1 MLLFF
6 RSLTIKLNFKMKKS
20 FFLWA
25 MLLFS
30 LATYAQKAKF
40 SVKVS
45 KTTVKTNTQFKVDFV
60 LENVG
65 GGQFQAPNFE
75 DFTVVG
81 GPNQSSQMSIV
92 NGEVSQSMTY
102 TYMLMPKKAGEF
114 VLPAASM
121 KLKTETLKT
130 EKVKI
135 KVSDPGDEDD
145 YDEDAAI
152 EENNKIKTPESSMQ
166 NPFGSDLFQQFFQQ
180 MPRTAPKKEDGKKK
194 RKSYSL

>member
-1 MLLFF
+1 
-6 RSLTIKLNFKMKKS
+6 MKKT

-30 LATYAQKAKF
+30 LATYAQEAKF

-45 KTTVKTNTQFKVDFV
+45 KTTIKTNTQFKVDFV
-60 LENVG
+60 LENAG
-65 GGQFQAPNFE
+65 SGQFEAPKFE

-81 GPNQSSQMSIV
+81 GPQQSSQMSIM

-102 TYMLMPKKAGEF
+102 TYTLMPKKAGEF
-114 VLPAASM
+114 VLPTASM
-121 KLKTETLKT
+121 KLKSETLKT
-130 EKVKI
+130 EKIKI
-135 KVSDPGDEDD
+135 KVTEPGDEDD

-152 EENNKIKTPESSMQ
+152 DENNKIKTPESSMQ